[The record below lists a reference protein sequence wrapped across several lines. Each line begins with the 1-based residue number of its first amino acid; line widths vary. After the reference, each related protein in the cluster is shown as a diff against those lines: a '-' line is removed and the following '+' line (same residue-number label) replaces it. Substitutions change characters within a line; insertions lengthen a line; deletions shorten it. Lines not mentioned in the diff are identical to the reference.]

1 MKKLVFLFGFVVIAA
16 FSVKAQD
23 LSKIDLSSRPADHL
37 MIQFGSDHLTSTPDS
52 IKTAGFSRHFN
63 VYMMY
68 DKPFKSNK
76 KYSVAFGG
84 GIGTSNIFFDNHT
97 VVGIK
102 SSANTLTFAHLDS
115 TANHFSKTKL
125 TFINLQIPVELR
137 YYSNPANPGKS
148 WKFAIGAKA
157 GLMLNAYTKS
167 KNYVDRYGAS
177 IYGKSY
183 IEKESNKRFFNTTD
197 LSLTGRVGYGI
208 FSIHTAYQFNG
219 IIRDGYGPTINKFS
233 LGFTISGL

>member
-1 MKKLVFLFGFVVIAA
+1 MKKIVFLIGFVAVASFTA
-16 FSVKAQD
+16 KAQD

-37 MIQFGSDHLTSTPDS
+37 MIQFGADKITGAPDS
-52 IKTAGFSRHFN
+52 IKTSGFSRHFN
-63 VYMMY
+63 IYMMY

-84 GIGTSNIFFDNHT
+84 GLGTSNIFFDNHT

-102 SSANTLTFAHLDS
+102 SPANTLMFTHLDS
-115 TANHFSKTKL
+115 TANHFAKTKL

-148 WKFAIGAKA
+148 WKFAVGAKA
-157 GLMLNAYTKS
+157 GLMIDAYTKS
-167 KNYVDRYGAS
+167 KNYEDRYGNS
-177 IYGKSY
+177 IYGKTY

-197 LSLTGRVGYGI
+197 VSLTGRVGYGI
-208 FSIHTAYQFNG
+208 FSLHTSYQFNG
-219 IIRDGYGPTINKFS
+219 VIRDGYGPIINKFS
-233 LGFTISGL
+233 MGFTISGL